1 MNRLIN
7 NWLRFLTVLSAIVLF
22 FTACNKD
29 LPDAT
34 PITPTPP
41 SGSSIAE
48 TISGDANFSL
58 LKFAINRAGLNN
70 LLADKSA
77 TFTFFAPDN
86 TAFQLSG
93 FADTNA
99 IKFLPAAQWNAIISY
114 NLIGGQKYT
123 AASITPANP
132 SQNAYLQS
140 TLVIQA
146 PSAALPPGLRMP
158 IFPGKIA
165 TGLVVNNIPVTQA
178 DIAVANGVIHKT
190 LAIVA
195 PPTRVLAD
203 TIYRVADL
211 TYYKA
216 AIARADSGAT
226 GLSRFDS
233 LLKYPVTNMT
243 VLVPNDD
250 AFRTLIFGL
259 AYGKALAATGD
270 PATANAMAAGAVA
283 AGPAFLS
290 TDNITTA
297 DIRAILAY
305 HFLASPNAKGAYE
318 PNYRAFSINFSST
331 PTAFK
336 TLINGAVAVHPG
348 VMAQSTFT
356 GPLVSG
362 LTFSSYGSFP
372 PGGAPFSYTANVVG
386 KDRNAVNG
394 VFHII
399 DKVLLPQ

>member
-1 MNRLIN
+1 M
-7 NWLRFLTVLSAIVLF
+7 F
-22 FTACNKD
+22 
-29 LPDAT
+29 
-34 PITPTPP
+34 
-41 SGSSIAE
+41 
-48 TISGDANFSL
+48 
-58 LKFAINRAGLNN
+58 
-70 LLADKSA
+70 
-77 TFTFFAPDN
+77 
-86 TAFQLSG
+86 
-93 FADTNA
+93 
-99 IKFLPAAQWNAIISY
+99 Y
-114 NLIGGQKYT
+114 NQFHKT
-123 AASITPANP
+123 EH
-132 SQNAYLQS
+132 SQ
-140 TLVIQA
+140 
-146 PSAALPPGLRMP
+146 AALPPGLRMP

-178 DIAVANGVIHKT
+178 DIAVANGIIHKT

-216 AIARADSGAT
+216 AIARADSGST

-259 AYGKALAATGD
+259 VYGKVLAATSD
-270 PATANAMAAGAVA
+270 PATANAMATGAVA

-290 TDNITTA
+290 TNNITTA

-318 PNYRAFSINFSST
+318 PNYRAFSINFSAT
-331 PTAFK
+331 PTAYK

-348 VMAQSTFT
+348 VLAQSTFT

-386 KDRNAVNG
+386 QDRNAVNG